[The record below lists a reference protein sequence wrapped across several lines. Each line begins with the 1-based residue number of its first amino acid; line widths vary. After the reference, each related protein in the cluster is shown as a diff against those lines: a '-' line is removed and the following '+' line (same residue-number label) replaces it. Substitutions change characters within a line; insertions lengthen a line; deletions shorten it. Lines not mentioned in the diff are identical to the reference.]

1 MQVWNRGKDN
11 GDDRSGE
18 VTLLHNT
25 LLHTGTDLR
34 NAIDRGIEKLEA
46 NGQLRDEDTRKA
58 VVDELNRM
66 RSDLRETKNRMVSSL
81 SEEVRQAI
89 TLLKMEVQAIS
100 SAVDD
105 LTEASTAPG
114 TPANLDPTQAAD
126 TDGSAGPDSTG
137 VALEEPSGNGSGSQ
151 FQTTPAIHPRAGSG
165 TVDTSGA
172 STLTEAVPAPRETS
186 DLQIPTQ
193 RDSVNEAL
201 EAPTVA
207 ELVQE
212 AVRAALSEEL
222 AGLLTSI
229 AAPSEVSTPA
239 DVVAAVRN
247 EVSTQLGSFAGE
259 LREHLNAAHEEWRT
273 DLDEIRRETAAVVEA
288 VREAKITSPAEA
300 EATVTDEHSQLLRQA
315 ARVSSAVLL
324 CHRDTWGFIT
334 ARASRHPHFRVPP
347 QVADTGHERVR
358 ANVSGRSLIAL
369 LISLFSVKSTSREGD
384 GDREL
389 ADTIYQRISDNLT
402 ALDGDGPPVTI
413 VLDDRS
419 PAIVIAVSEGEEG
432 PASQVTGNEVGTK
445 DGASDRDESAEGPGT
460 EAAS

>member
-1 MQVWNRGKDN
+1 MPVWNRDKDSSD
-11 GDDRSGE
+11 GRSGE

-25 LLHTGTDLR
+25 VLHTGTDLR
-34 NAIDRGIEKLEA
+34 NAIDRGIEKLDA
-46 NGQLRDEDTRKA
+46 NGQIRDDDTRKA

-89 TLLKMEVQAIS
+89 TSLRMEVRAVC

-105 LTEASTAPG
+105 LAEASTTPG
-114 TPANLDPTQAAD
+114 TPASSDPAQAAD
-126 TDGSAGPDSTG
+126 PGGSAGSDSTG
-137 VALEEPSGNGSGSQ
+137 VALEKPSGNKSGSQ
-151 FQTTPAIHPRAGSG
+151 FETAPAIHPRDESG
-165 TVDTSGA
+165 VVDASGA
-172 STLTEAVPAPRETS
+172 STQTEAVPTPEETS

-201 EAPTVA
+201 EAPAVA

-222 AGLLTSI
+222 AGLLASI
-229 AAPSEVSTPA
+229 VAPSGASTPA

-247 EVSTQLGSFAGE
+247 EVCTQLGSLVGE

-273 DLDEIRRETAAVVEA
+273 DLHEIRRETTAAVEA
-288 VREAKITSPAEA
+288 AREAKIAPGAEA

-384 GDREL
+384 GDHEL
-389 ADTIYQRISDNLT
+389 ADTIYQRISDSLT
-402 ALDGDGPPVTI
+402 ALDSDGPPVTI
-413 VLDDRS
+413 VLDDRT
-419 PAIVIAVSEGEEG
+419 PAIVIAATAAEEG
-432 PASQVTGNEVGTK
+432 PASQVTVDEVSPE
-445 DGASDRDESAEGPGT
+445 DVVSDQDVPGEEPDT